1 VPHGRIRLSAIE
13 HWGEIMNNSIEV
25 RQMTGSDL
33 ELVYRVFTEHNI
45 GKSMDY
51 ILKCWEENLTAER
64 ITLLAFYNGRFA
76 GSLHLLVTSHYP
88 YFAESGIPE
97 INDFNVIPP
106 LRKLG
111 IGNSLME
118 YVEKIALQNYGIVGI
133 GVGLYQSYGSAQR
146 LYAKRGYIPD
156 GRGVM
161 YKQQPVNPGFDACV
175 DDDLNLYFTKDL
187 YLPLSSRH
195 MTKA

>member
-1 VPHGRIRLSAIE
+1 
-13 HWGEIMNNSIEV
+13 MTNSIEV
-25 RQMTGSDL
+25 RQMTNSDV
-33 ELVYRVFTEHNI
+33 ELVYRVFTEHDI

-51 ILKCWEENLTAER
+51 ILKCWEENITTER
-64 ITLLAFYNGRFA
+64 ITLLAFYNGQFA

-88 YFAESGIPE
+88 YFVENRIPE
-97 INDFNVIPP
+97 INDFNVVPP

-118 YVEKIALQNYGIVGI
+118 AIEKIALEKYGIVGI

-161 YKQQPVNPGFDACV
+161 YKQQPVTPGLDTRV
-175 DDDLNLYFTKDL
+175 DDDLNLYFTKVK
-187 YLPLSSRH
+187 P
-195 MTKA
+195 